1 MSSFYIPV
9 TSVAYRVQW
18 PLQLLYLLRQ
28 GVRGEG
34 SPLSSGLIPVSIPS
48 APRSSLRSL
57 VRAVFQPH
65 SKFLRVWG
73 KQASFYDIVIRST
86 ESERHGKVLVW
97 ATVFIFVAY

>member
-48 APRSSLRSL
+48 APLSLL

>member
-18 PLQLLYLLRQ
+18 PLQPLYLLKQ

-48 APRSSLRSL
+48 APRSL

-73 KQASFYDIVIRST
+73 KLASFYDIVIRSS

-97 ATVFIFVAY
+97 TTGFIFVAY

>member
-1 MSSFYIPV
+1 MSSSFYIPV

-18 PLQLLYLLRQ
+18 PLQPLYLLRQ

-48 APRSSLRSL
+48 APRSLL

-65 SKFLRVWG
+65 SKFLRV
-73 KQASFYDIVIRST
+73 
-86 ESERHGKVLVW
+86 
-97 ATVFIFVAY
+97 